1 MTSPAE
7 RYARSQR
14 SAYREDA
21 SDFDQFLL
29 DQSFGLDKFQ
39 LDAIDAV
46 GSNRSV
52 LVAAPTDLGRL
63 RLLNMRYFDLCERK
77 RERSTLHQ

>member
-14 SAYREDA
+14 SANRGDA
-21 SDFDQFLL
+21 CDFDQFLL

-52 LVAAPTDLGRL
+52 LVAAPTGSGKTKIAEYALFRSL
-63 RLLNMRYFDLCERK
+63 
-77 RERSTLHQ
+77 RERFTPHQ